1 MEAGKRTIEQLFNK
15 GRVLEIPFF
24 QRSYVWEE
32 DNWERFLADME
43 NLSSAN
49 RDYFMG
55 SVILKGQSV
64 PSNSEIGDCRVVVD
78 GQQRL
83 TTIIL
88 FFKELYKVKGD
99 QKSFTETFYNRNREV
114 ILKHNH
120 NDIEI
125 FEAIIEDKLTDQIE
139 KKYENNNLL
148 KCFLYFR
155 RNADIFGSINTHSI
169 LNHLYFVGID
179 LGAGEDE
186 QQIFDTINSLGVS
199 LTTAELLKNELFKR
213 DDELLYK
220 NTWKSAFEKDEDTRG
235 FWDQKIT
242 AGRQHRVSID
252 LLLQSYLLIKS
263 DARTEYLGLESLFRN
278 YKKFL
283 EESDVDK
290 KHFIEDLIS
299 YATLY
304 QNNIDIDYLNQD
316 IDRDSPIERLNVVV
330 FGLNT
335 TTIIP
340 YILYVLKEVADR
352 EERRRIFRLIESY
365 LMRRLICKETTKNY
379 NNFFASLIRNKT
391 KTCDLLKERIYK
403 SEDQINRFPGDD
415 DLWIGFQNSNLTNQQ
430 SKTVLYLIE
439 KSIRQSQYS
448 TNLRSLNEYSLEH
461 IMPKKWRNNW
471 GNNLNE
477 EQSRQRDQLLLKLG
491 NLTIITSSLNS
502 SIRDADWETKKNG
515 NGNKK
520 GLNTYST
527 GVQIFQEYLK
537 EPIWNEEKI
546 QERNKELF
554 EHAKNIWKE
563 I

>member
-1 MEAGKRTIEQLFNK
+1 MEAGKRSIEQLFNR

-32 DNWERFLADME
+32 DNWERFLTDMD
-43 NLSSAN
+43 NVSSVN
-49 RDYFMG
+49 KDYFMG
-55 SVILKGQSV
+55 SVILKGKSV
-64 PSNSEIGDCRVVVD
+64 PSNSEIGDRRVVVD

-88 FFKELYKVKGD
+88 FCKELYKVKGD
-99 QKSFTETFYNRNREV
+99 KESFKDIFYNRNREV

-125 FEAIIEDKLTDQIE
+125 FEAIIEDRLTDQIE

-155 RNADIFGSINTHSI
+155 KNPDSFVSININSI

-179 LGAGEDE
+179 LGAEEDE

-213 DDELLYK
+213 EDELLYK
-220 NTWKSAFEKDEDTRG
+220 NTWKSAFEVDEDTRG

-242 AGRQHRVSID
+242 AGRQHRVNID

-263 DARTEYLGLESLFRN
+263 DAKTEYLGLESLFSN

-283 EESDVDK
+283 GEPNIDK
-290 KHFIEDLIS
+290 NNFVGDLIS
-299 YATLY
+299 YAKLY
-304 QNNIDIDYLNQD
+304 KNNLNPDYLNQD
-316 IDRDSPIERLNVVV
+316 IDQDSFIERLNVVV

-340 YILYVLKEVADR
+340 YILYVLKEVADS
-352 EERRRIFRLIESY
+352 EEQKKIFKLIESY

-379 NNFFASLIRNKT
+379 NNFFASLIRNKIG
-391 KTCDLLKERIYK
+391 TCDLLKERICK
-403 SEDQINRFPGDD
+403 SEDQTNRFPTDD
-415 DLWIGFQNSNLTNQQ
+415 ILWNGFQNSNLTNQQ

-439 KSIRQSQYS
+439 KSIRQPQHS

-515 NGNKK
+515 RGNKK
-520 GLNTYST
+520 GLNTYAT
-527 GVQIFQEYLK
+527 GIQIFEKYLQ
-537 EPIWNEEKI
+537 EPIWNEDKI
-546 QERNKELF
+546 RERNEDLF